1 MTPKEILH
9 QYWGHAS
16 FRPLQEEIIQ
26 SVLTGKDTLAILPTG
41 GGKSVCFQV
50 PALAMDGLCL
60 VISPLIALMQDQLQQ
75 LKQKGIPAASL
86 HTGMVQDELRSVLR
100 QAAAGEYKFL
110 YVSPERLKTNAFRD
124 FLPYLPLNL
133 IAVDE
138 AHCISQWGYDFRP
151 SYLDIATVRK
161 VKKNLP
167 VIALTASATEEVQ
180 QDISEKLSLREPA
193 CFRQSFERPNLSYS
207 VILVESRSA
216 RLVAILK
223 KIQGSSI
230 VYCRTRKKTKEYSA
244 LLQREGISASCYHA
258 GLDRADRKVRQEK
271 WICNEIRVMVC
282 TNAFGMGIDKPDVRL
297 VVHTAPPDCLEN
309 YYQEA
314 GRAGRD
320 GKKSYAVQL
329 YLVKDLE
336 ELAGMPEMRFPPMPT
351 IRKVYQAIANYLQ
364 LPSGIGED
372 NTYPL
377 DIQDLSERFK
387 LPILEIIHS
396 LKAMQQGGILDY
408 QEQLFLPPN
417 VQCMAQQD
425 QLFEF
430 EKMHPDLEP
439 MLKALLRSYGGIFE
453 NPITISERQLGGIL
467 KKSALAVKEDLLKLN
482 ARGIIRYQPQR
493 DTPHIRYLQDRVK
506 AEDLYIEPVSYL
518 KRKSTYAKRVKDMLE
533 YMTGKSCRAQF
544 IGRYFGDTEIRQC
557 GICDNCVEMKK
568 SPFTTRDY
576 RDVASLLEA
585 ALKEND
591 YSAKELEVLM
601 KPSDRER
608 FWHVLDHWE
617 AEGRIEMTRDGK
629 IKMKG

>member
-16 FRPLQEEIIQ
+16 FRPLQEEIIR

-50 PALAMDGLCL
+50 PALVMDGLCL

-86 HTGMVQDELRSVLR
+86 HTGMGQDELRSVLR
-100 QAAAGEYKFL
+100 QAVAGEYKFL

-124 FLPYLPLNL
+124 YLPYLPLNL

-151 SYLDIATVRK
+151 SYLEIAAVRK

-180 QDISEKLSLREPA
+180 QDITEKLSLRGPV

-216 RLVAILK
+216 RLVTILK
-223 KIQGSSI
+223 KVQGSSI

-258 GLDRADRKVRQEK
+258 GLDRADRKERQEK
-271 WICNEIRVMVC
+271 WISNEIRVMVC

-297 VVHTAPPDCLEN
+297 VIHTAPPDCLEN

-336 ELAGMPEMRFPPMPT
+336 ELAGMPEMRYPPMST

-372 NTYPL
+372 NSYPL
-377 DIQDLSERFK
+377 DIQDLAERFK

-417 VQCMAQQD
+417 VQCLAQRD

-430 EKMHPDLEP
+430 EKMHPELEP

-453 NPITISERQLGGIL
+453 HPIMISERQLGGIL
-467 KKSALAVKEDLLKLN
+467 KKSAVAVREDLLKLN

-506 AEDLYIEPVSYL
+506 AEDLYIEPISYL
-518 KRKSTYAKRVKDMLE
+518 KRKSTYTERVRDMLA

-544 IGRYFGDTEIRQC
+544 IGRYFGDTEIRPC

-576 RDVASLLEA
+576 RDIADLLEA

-591 YSAKELEVLM
+591 YSAKELETLL
-601 KPSDRER
+601 KPSDHER
-608 FWHVLDHWE
+608 FWRVLDHWE
-617 AEGRIEMTRDGK
+617 AEGKIEMTKDGK
-629 IKMKG
+629 VKMRN